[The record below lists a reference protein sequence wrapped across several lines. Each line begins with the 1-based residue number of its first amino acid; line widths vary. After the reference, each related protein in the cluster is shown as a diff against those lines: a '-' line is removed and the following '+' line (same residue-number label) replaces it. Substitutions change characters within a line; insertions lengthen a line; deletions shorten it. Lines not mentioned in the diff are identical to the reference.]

1 MFRFVDKVAIGDELL
16 AQGYDNLTPAKVV
29 NVSTFKLQG
38 DYLSDYKH
46 VFKNIMGNINLIY
59 IILFKVPTLL

>member
-1 MFRFVDKVAIGDELL
+1 MNQILKKLNLHHIMFRFADKVAIGDELL

-38 DYLSDYKH
+38 DYLSDYKY
-46 VFKNIMGNINLIY
+46 VFKNISWEI
-59 IILFKVPTLL
+59 